1 MQIIVQESKEQK
13 SNPNQRA
20 TGKHTEENKQSEGT
34 YKVTR
39 YVETA
44 DTGTDNQHV

>member
-20 TGKHTEENKQSEGT
+20 TEEHKQSEGT

>member
-1 MQIIVQESKEQK
+1 MQVIVQESKEQK
-13 SNPNQRA
+13 SNPNQRT
-20 TGKHTEENKQSEGT
+20 TGKDTEQHKQSEGT
-34 YKVTR
+34 YEVTR